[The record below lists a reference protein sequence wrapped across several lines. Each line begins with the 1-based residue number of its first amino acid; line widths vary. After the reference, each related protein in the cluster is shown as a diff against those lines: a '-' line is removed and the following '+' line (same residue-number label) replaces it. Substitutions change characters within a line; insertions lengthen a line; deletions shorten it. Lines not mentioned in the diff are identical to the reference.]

1 MTKPSVRAGSNNEVG
16 FKKPPKTSQF
26 KKGKSGN
33 PKGRP
38 RKAVVPLSP
47 AATFRKVLSELIE
60 VIDDGGRVLPM
71 TRWEALVRTVHTM
84 SLNKD
89 PAAARIVQSLRVMF
103 PSRVPSGDPVVWV
116 FSDREMEI

>member
-1 MTKPSVRAGSNNEVG
+1 MTKALARGGKAGSAG
-16 FKKPPKTSQF
+16 YGKPPKASQF

-38 RKAVVPLSP
+38 RKTAVVLSS
-47 AATFRKVLSELIE
+47 AVIFRRVMAELIE
-60 VIDDGGRVLPM
+60 VADSGGVRQM
-71 TRWEALVRTVHTM
+71 TRWEALVRQIYTM

-89 PAAARIVQSLRVMF
+89 PAATRLLQSLRGKF

-116 FSDREMEI
+116 FSDREMKV

>member
-1 MTKPSVRAGSNNEVG
+1 MTKAVARGGNAGSAG
-16 FKKPPKTSQF
+16 YGKPPKASRF

-38 RKAVVPLSP
+38 RKTGV
-47 AATFRKVLSELIE
+47 VLSSAVIFRRVLAELIE
-60 VIDDGGRVLPM
+60 VADSGGVQHM
-71 TRWEALVRTVHTM
+71 TRWEALVRQIYTM

-89 PAAARIVQSLRVMF
+89 PAATRLLQGLRVKF

-116 FSDREMEI
+116 FSDREMRV